1 MMKKSLLLPFVAIAL
16 AFMVLPAC
24 NRKSE
29 TSNPL
34 LVEWKTP
41 FALPPFEKIS
51 AAHYIPAFEAAL
63 KEAENDIQ
71 SIASDKRTPDF
82 KNTFE
87 ALDRAGSLLSKIEK
101 VFYAQASANTNDS
114 LQQIEIEIT
123 PKLSAFRD
131 GITMNPDLFRRVKH
145 VYENRSSYNLS
156 DEQTFL
162 LENLYKSFIR
172 NGAALDKKD
181 QDTLKMINQKLS
193 VLSVRFSQNVLAET
207 NNYRLFIT
215 SKDDLKGLPATLT
228 AAAAEEAKAAGR
240 EGAWA
245 FTTKRPSIFPFL
257 TYSGNREK
265 RKEIYNAYLNRC
277 NNGNEFDNN
286 AILDEMIRLRLRR
299 AKLLGYPDHSS
310 FVLEQRMA
318 KNPASVFSLLDE
330 LWKRALPVAV
340 KERDELQKI
349 LDGESAGVK
358 LDASDWWYYAEK
370 LRKSKYDLDDNEL
383 RPYFSLEN
391 VRNGAFDVAK
401 RLYGISF
408 EPLEGAPLP
417 HPEAQAFEVKE
428 KDGTH
433 IGVLYMDFFPRP
445 GKQQGAWCTDYRT
458 HHFENGREITPVVST
473 VFNFT
478 RPAGDTPALLS
489 LEEVTTLFHEF
500 GHALDFLF
508 SKSTYNQTFTPWD
521 FVELPSQI
529 MEHWATEPEVLR
541 MYARNYKTGEPI
553 PDALTGKITKSR
565 FFNQG
570 FETVE
575 YLAASLLDMYFHTL
589 TDTTG
594 LNIQKLEKSVIE
606 KIGLINEIKPRY
618 RSTYFLHI
626 TGGYD
631 SGYYSYIW
639 SAVLDNDAYEAFRE
653 KGLFDSSVAA
663 SFRKNILEK
672 GGTMDAMKMFVNFRG
687 REPVIEPL
695 LKNRGLI

>member
-1 MMKKSLLLPFVAIAL
+1 MMKKSLLLPLTTITLAI
-16 AFMVLPAC
+16 MVQPAC
-24 NRKSE
+24 SRESE

-34 LVEWKTP
+34 LGEWKTP

-51 AAHYIPAFEAAL
+51 AAHYIPAFEVGL
-63 KEAENDIQ
+63 KEAENDIKK
-71 SIASDKRTPDF
+71 IASDKRTPDF

-101 VFYAQASANTNDS
+101 VYYAQASANTNDS

-131 GITMNPDLFRRVKH
+131 EIIMNPDLFRRVRH
-145 VYENRSSYNLS
+145 VYENRSRYNLTE
-156 DEQTFL
+156 EQNFL
-162 LENLYKSFIR
+162 LENLYKNFIR
-172 NGAALDKKD
+172 NGAALDKND
-181 QDTLKMINQKLS
+181 QDTLKLINQKLS
-193 VLSVRFSQNVLAET
+193 VLTVRFSQNVLAET

-215 SKDDLKGLPATLT
+215 DKDDLKGLPAALT
-228 AAAAEEAKAAGR
+228 AAAEEEAKVAGKDD
-240 EGAWA
+240 AWA

-265 RKEIYNAYLNRC
+265 RRELYNAYLNRC

-286 AILDEMIRLRLRR
+286 AVLDEMIRLRLRR
-299 AKLLGYPDHSS
+299 ARLLGYPDHASL
-310 FVLEQRMA
+310 VLEQRMA
-318 KNPASVFSLLDE
+318 KNPAGVFSLLNE
-330 LWKRALPVAV
+330 LWERALPVAI

-358 LDASDWWYYAEK
+358 LEASDWWYYAEK

-391 VRNGAFDVAK
+391 VRNGAFNVAT

-408 EPLEGAPLP
+408 EPVEGAPLP

-433 IGVLYMDFFPRP
+433 VGVLYMDFFPRP
-445 GKQQGAWCTDYRT
+445 GKQQGAWCTDYRY
-458 HHFENGREITPVVST
+458 HHFENGSKITPVVSA

-478 RPAGDTPALLS
+478 RPAGDTPSLLS

-508 SKSTYNQTFTPWD
+508 SKCTYNQTYTPWD

-529 MEHWATEPEVLR
+529 MEHWATEPEVLK

-553 PDALTGKITKSR
+553 PDALTEKITRSR

-575 YLAASLLDMYFHTL
+575 YLAASLLDIYFHTL

-594 LNIQKLEKSVIE
+594 LNIQKLENSIIE
-606 KIGLINEIKPRY
+606 KTGLIKEIKPRY

-639 SAVLDNDAYEAFRE
+639 SAVLDTDAYEAFRE
-653 KGLFDSSVAA
+653 KGLFDSSVAT